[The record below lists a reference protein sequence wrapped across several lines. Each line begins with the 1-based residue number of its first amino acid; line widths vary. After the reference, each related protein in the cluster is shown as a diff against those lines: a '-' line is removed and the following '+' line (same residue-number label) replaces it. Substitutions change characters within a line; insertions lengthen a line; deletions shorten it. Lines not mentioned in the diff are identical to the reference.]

1 MPWAAHSAAR
11 RAANRSHRTA
21 PARPAARPLRPRE
34 LPQVSS
40 MVDVMMPFR
49 SIWSKLWADAP
60 AEQRKI
66 TMQLA
71 RNSAYFGAACV
82 LIRHFGEQIAV

>member
-1 MPWAAHSAAR
+1 MG
-11 RAANRSHRTA
+11 
-21 PARPAARPLRPRE
+21 RPLRRAPRRE
-34 LPQVSS
+34 PLASNRASPARSAAIEAAQLAQVPR